1 MPALTDLGETG
12 RMLLEIPAVLTREEL
27 AHINGRLAALQFVD
41 GAATAGDQAI
51 AAKRNLELPPTPE
64 WQELSQIVAGA
75 LMRCSSF
82 VQATLPRRLMNPMF
96 NRYDVGMEYGSH
108 TDISIM
114 DIGHPT
120 MATRTDISMTVFLG
134 EPDSY
139 DGGELVIATPAGEN
153 RVKPPAGSAVVYPS
167 GNLHWVEKVTRGARV
182 AAVSWAQSYV
192 RNAEYRTILFELDSA
207 TEMARANDDSGEQAD
222 MMLSLYHKLLRLWSD
237 T

>member
-1 MPALTDLGETG
+1 
-12 RMLLEIPAVLTREEL
+12 MLLEIPAVLTRDEL
-27 AHINGRLAALQFVD
+27 AHINGRLTALQFVD
-41 GAATAGDQAI
+41 GAATAGDQAVT
-51 AAKRNLELPPTPE
+51 AKRNLELPPTPE
-64 WQELSQIVAGA
+64 WQELSQMVAGA

-114 DIGHPT
+114 DFGHPT

-153 RVKPPAGSAVVYPS
+153 SLKPAAGSAVVYPS
-167 GNLHWVEKVTRGARV
+167 GNLHWVEKVTRGSRI

-192 RNAEYRTILFELDSA
+192 RSAEHRTILFELDSA
-207 TEMARANDDSGEQAD
+207 TEMARGNDDGGEQAD
-222 MMLSLYHKLLRLWSD
+222 MLLSLYHKLLRLWAD

>member
-108 TDISIM
+108 TDVSIM

-120 MATRTDISMTVFLG
+120 MATRTDVSMTVFLSD
-134 EPDSY
+134 PDTY
-139 DGGELVIATPAGEN
+139 DGGELIIASPAGEN
-153 RVKPPAGSAVVYPS
+153 RVKPAAGGGAICPS
-167 GNLHWVEKVTRGARV
+167 GNLHRVEKVTRGSRLT
-182 AAVSWAQSYV
+182 AVSWAQSNV
-192 RNAEYRTILFELDSA
+192 RCPERRSILFELDGA
-207 TEMARANDDSGEQAD
+207 TEMARSSGRGGDEVD
-222 MMLSLYHKLLRLWSD
+222 ILLSLYHKLLRLWSD